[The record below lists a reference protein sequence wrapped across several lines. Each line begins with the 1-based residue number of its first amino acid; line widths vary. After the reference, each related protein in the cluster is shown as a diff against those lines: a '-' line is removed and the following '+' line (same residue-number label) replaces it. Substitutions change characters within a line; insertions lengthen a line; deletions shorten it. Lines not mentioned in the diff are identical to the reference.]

1 MNREDI
7 LHSVKCFLE
16 VLDPQRRFDDRERAL
31 RAALDGLALAYHSAE
46 APFDG
51 AQHPDAPLAEVSA
64 LRAGIA
70 VLFPDLGL
78 YNEVL
83 NIAAPVGELE
93 PGVGDVIDD
102 LTDIAM
108 DMHRFLY
115 NWDNTG
121 EEDALW
127 HFRFS
132 FETHWGRHLRGL
144 QLYLHERA

>member
-1 MNREDI
+1 MKR
-7 LHSVKCFLE
+7 FLD
-16 VLDPQRRFDDRERAL
+16 VLDPQRRFEDRERAL

-51 AQHPDAPLAEVSA
+51 TTHSDAPWAEANA
-64 LRAGIA
+64 LRAGLA

-83 NIAAPVGELE
+83 NIVAPVGELE
-93 PGVGDVIDD
+93 PGVGDALDD
-102 LTDIAM
+102 LTDIAV
-108 DMHRFLY
+108 DMHRFLHQ
-115 NWDNTG
+115 WETTG
-121 EEDALW
+121 EEAALW

-144 QLYLHERA
+144 QLYLHERAC